1 MKTLVFDMY
10 GVIIKESKGNFVPY
24 VRERF
29 PDTDRH
35 VFFDMFTKSQLGQ
48 YTSDE
53 FMTALGFADPEAAKR
68 DYIEN
73 HLTLDEG
80 FLPFAEQYQ
89 GKYRFAL
96 LSNDVL
102 AWSEHIREYYGVGR
116 YFQDMILSAHTGV
129 RKPDRKIFEI
139 ALERLTV
146 DPADCLFIDNSVK
159 NLLSA
164 RSVGMDVILFNRDS
178 EEYDGKIVNNYE
190 ELARLLEQSKA
201 AK

>member
-1 MKTLVFDMY
+1 MKTLLLDMY
-10 GVIIKESKGNFVPY
+10 GVIIKESKGNFIPY

-29 PDTDRH
+29 PNTDKVR
-35 VFFDMFTKSQLGQ
+35 FFEMFTKSQLGELS
-48 YTSDE
+48 SDD
-53 FMTALGFADPEAAKR
+53 FMTTLGFADPQAAKR

-80 FLPFAEQYQ
+80 FIPFAEQHQ
-89 GKYRFAL
+89 EKYRFAL

-102 AWSEHIREYYGVGR
+102 AWSETIRAYYGVGR
-116 YFQDMILSAHTGV
+116 YFGDVILSANTGV

-139 ALERLTV
+139 AIERLGV
-146 DPADCLFIDNSVK
+146 EPADCIFVDNSVK

-164 RSVGMDVILFNRDS
+164 RSVGMGTVLFNRDS
-178 EEYDGKIVNNYE
+178 EEYDGRIVNDFDD
-190 ELARLLEQSKA
+190 LAQLLQESEA